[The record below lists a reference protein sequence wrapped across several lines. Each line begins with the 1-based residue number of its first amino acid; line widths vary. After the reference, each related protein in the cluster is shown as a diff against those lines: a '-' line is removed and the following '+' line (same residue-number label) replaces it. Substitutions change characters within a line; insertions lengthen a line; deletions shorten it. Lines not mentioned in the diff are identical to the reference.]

1 MKKVFFI
8 MVVGVFLFVSGC
20 GEEGNKGVCDLL
32 DPDCDEG
39 LVCDP
44 VAGGKPHCVPPLII
58 RGEVLDA
65 TDGSGISKALVQ
77 AADPNG
83 AATGTSTET
92 GSSGSFTITV
102 PATRNKDGE
111 PIEGSYTL
119 RVQAA
124 GYQRF
129 PTAIRP
135 ALPLNADTA
144 VEEEGAWV
152 IDNAITTV
160 GLLPLPGDTSGLGSI
175 SGSINAQRPGGILV
189 VAETATEGYTGYS
202 DSSGDYTIFN
212 VPAGSY
218 SVNGYFAGVQLV
230 PVDVTLAAGE
240 KKTGVDLA
248 DAGTPLSTVSGKVQI
263 VNAPGGLTTSVVLAV
278 ESTFVEDAA
287 RGEVPPGLRI
297 GEVENDFSIEDV
309 PDGRYVILAAFEND
323 DLVRDP
329 DQTIGGTKIVHIEV
343 PDPDTGNTVTLPE
356 GFKITEALAVTSPG
370 AEGPEAVDTQTP
382 TFIWADDSSEEG
394 FEVHVYDAFG
404 NEIWTQ
410 DIGPVSGSAT
420 AELTYA
426 GPALEEG
433 MFYQF
438 KALSFREQTASRTAI
453 SATEDLR
460 GVFFY
465 SNNP

>member
-1 MKKVFFI
+1 M
-8 MVVGVFLFVSGC
+8 
-20 GEEGNKGVCDLL
+20 
-32 DPDCDEG
+32 
-39 LVCDP
+39 
-44 VAGGKPHCVPPLII
+44 AGGKPHCVLPLII
-58 RGEVLDA
+58 RGEVIDA

-92 GSSGSFTITV
+92 GSDGGFSITV

-111 PIEGSYTL
+111 PIESSYTL

-144 VEEEGAWV
+144 VKEEGAWV
-152 IDNAITTV
+152 IENAITTV
-160 GLLPLPGDTSGLGSI
+160 ALLPLPGDTSGLGSI
-175 SGSINAQRPGGILV
+175 SGSITARNAGGILV
-189 VAETATEGYTGYS
+189 VAETAAEGFTGFS

-230 PVDVTLAAGE
+230 PVDVALAAGE

-248 DAGTPLSTVSGKVQI
+248 DAGTPLSTVSGNLQI

-287 RGEVPPGLRI
+287 RGEVPPGLRA
-297 GEVENDFSIEDV
+297 GEVENSFSITDV

-343 PDPDTGNTVTLPE
+343 PDPETGNTVTLPE
-356 GFKITEALAVTSPG
+356 GFKITEALAITSPG
-370 AEGPEAVDTQTP
+370 ADRPEALDTQTP
-382 TFIWADDSSEEG
+382 TFIWADDASEEG
-394 FEVHVYDAFG
+394 FEVRVFDAFG
-404 NEIWTQ
+404 DEIWYQ
-410 DIGPVSGSAT
+410 EIGPVSGSAT

-438 KALSFREQTASRTAI
+438 KALSFREQGGQRTAI

-460 GVFFY
+460 GVFYY